1 MALPRPRHKFSAK
14 RTERDGQSFDSKL
27 EARLFDQLELQKRAG
42 EVLFFLRQVPL
53 HLPGGVKLVIDF
65 QVFYA
70 NGEVRFLDA
79 KGVET
84 EQFRAKR
91 RLVEALYP
99 FQIETWPK

>member
-1 MALPRPRHKFSAK
+1 MTFRRARHKFSAQ

-42 EVLFFLRQVPL
+42 EVLFWLRQVPI
-53 HLPGGVKLVIDF
+53 HLPGGVKLVVDF

-70 NGEVRFLDA
+70 DGSVRFLDA

-99 FQIETWPK
+99 IEVETWPK